1 MVVHINIGF
10 SEKKI
15 LKLKEDNKK
24 KVIGL
29 ILPNLIFRNWVSW
42 SLAFGGLGM
51 LNLDLKD

>member
-1 MVVHINIGF
+1 MVVHINLGF

-29 ILPNLIFRNWVSW
+29 ILPNLIFRN
-42 SLAFGGLGM
+42 
-51 LNLDLKD
+51 